1 MKRKC
6 SKHQS
11 SEVVTYYPEC
21 KKFCCEECD
30 KLMRELFPEYHSL
43 PIDEVSE
50 LTLTFNDR
58 CSEIGHSDCPL
69 NYFCRDHS
77 ELCCSECAYSEHG
90 KHRGCKVVRIKDIEN
105 EYKGRLSAS
114 VEALS
119 AEVERI
125 EADMKRSDGVVST
138 FTERQARA
146 SDAKGEAERAIN
158 EVFER
163 YKEAIDKRR
172 SVLIT
177 ELEKKYRERISYE
190 DLGGK
195 AAECLEKARGLH
207 NEQKKAL
214 AMWSPARLAEMI
226 QDTLEVEKELAK
238 LRDGWA
244 RLVEDTALE
253 PHISFLPEKRAFDDM
268 IAKVATIG
276 ALTVSMEKAQN
287 VQMSQNVQSQNVP
300 NVQIHSK
307 DVEKVSENTVTP
319 KNSNDSTQKVK
330 EIKEINEINETKD
343 NKVFNEFNEFREME
357 VEKVDKKKV
366 KVMMA
371 KKHVHGYTFK
381 WSLPQDFKY
390 SLSNNGLTVTKART
404 ILSSDTRDEEFIMV
418 RGDTPIPSNSGTVK
432 WGVKVLRSRKN
443 NGGYINIGVAPAAG
457 EPPFRGSKLVLW
469 GWYYYCSGS
478 KLYSGPPHDCKGK
491 DYGPRNNGE
500 PYVSAGTTVWVVL
513 DTNTGNMSFALN
525 DEGVLDPAAP
535 AFEGIPM
542 DKPLVPSVSL
552 RYEDDSVEAIF
563 I

>member
-58 CSEIGHSDCPL
+58 CGEIGHSDCPL

-90 KHRGCKVVRIKDIEN
+90 KHHNCKIVRIKDIEN

-114 VEALS
+114 VDALS
-119 AEVERI
+119 AEVDRI

-138 FTERQARA
+138 FSDRQARA
-146 SDAKGEAERAIN
+146 SDAKNEAEKAIN

-172 SVLIT
+172 NVLIT
-177 ELEKKYRERISYE
+177 ELEKRYKERISYE

-195 AAECLEKARGLH
+195 ASECLEKARSLH
-207 NEQKKAL
+207 SEQKKAL

-226 QDTLEVEKELAK
+226 QDTLEVEKELGK
-238 LRDGWA
+238 LRDAWA
-244 RLVEDTALE
+244 KLVDDTALE
-253 PHISFLPEKRAFDDM
+253 PHICFLPEKRVFDDM

-276 ALTVSMEKAQN
+276 SLTITMEKAQQ
-287 VQMSQNVQSQNVP
+287 VQVSQSPQQSQSQMTQPPNSTKGNAQIRSPAKTHIAKRIEIVP
-300 NVQIHSK
+300 ENTSETTSTSFMEVPK
-307 DVEKVSENTVTP
+307 GNEVEDKEMNVEK
-319 KNSNDSTQKVK
+319 
-330 EIKEINEINETKD
+330 
-343 NKVFNEFNEFREME
+343 E
-357 VEKVDKKKV
+357 VEKVVKKKR
-366 KVMMA
+366 KQ
-371 KKHVHGYTFK
+371 GFTFK
-381 WSLPQDFKY
+381 WNIPQDFKY
-390 SLSNNGLTVTKART
+390 TLSNNGLTVTKAKT
-404 ILSSDTRDEEFIMV
+404 INANGTQDEEFIMV
-418 RGDTPIPSNSGTVK
+418 RGDTPVPSNSGTVK
-432 WGVKVLRSRKN
+432 WGVKVLRSKKN
-443 NGGYINIGVAPAAG
+443 NGGYINIGVAPTG
-457 EPPFRGSKLVLW
+457 EPPCRGSKLVFW
-469 GWYYYCSGS
+469 GWYYFCSGS
-478 KLYSGPPHDCKGK
+478 KLYSGHPHDCKGK
-491 DYGPRNNGE
+491 PYGPRNNGE
-500 PYVSAGTTVWVVL
+500 PYVSGGTTVWVTL
-513 DTNTGNMSFALN
+513 DTNTGNMSFSLN
-525 DEGVLDPAAP
+525 DEGPLDPSAP

-542 DKPLVPSVSL
+542 DKPLVPAVSL

-563 I
+563 V